1 MVACAF
7 PCLHTL
13 YCPHIL
19 LACMPF
25 IACIPS
31 IVYIPFT
38 AHIPFT
44 TCMPSTAYATP
55 LSTQPQCPYNPLH
68 TPSLLIPR
76 PRVSYAQTQGVR
88 LTSPPISHSCIA
100 LAMSLPYLLFTALLL
115 GLSPIT
121 ADGSQDINT
130 YFKAQWEQ

>member
-7 PCLHTL
+7 PCLHIL

-19 LACMPF
+19 LAFRPF
-25 IACIPS
+25 ISCIPS
-31 IVYIPFT
+31 IVCIPST
-38 AHIPFT
+38 AHIPYT
-44 TCMPSTAYATP
+44 TCMPSTAYTTP
-55 LSTQPQCPYNPLH
+55 LSTQPQCLYNPLP

-88 LTSPPISHSCIA
+88 QTSPPISHSCIA
-100 LAMSLPYLLFTALLL
+100 LVMSLPYLLLTALPL

-121 ADGSQDINT
+121 ADVSQDINT